1 MEVEFSVDGEWV
13 RSPQGI
19 TLAGALYLLGRRNF
33 RTTSKERKPR
43 SLFCGMGVCY
53 DCVVEVDGRSNVR
66 ACQILVKPGMRVT
79 LQDGDADLEPAT

>member
-1 MEVEFSVDGEWV
+1 
-13 RSPQGI
+13 
-19 TLAGALYLLGRRNF
+19 
-33 RTTSKERKPR
+33 
-43 SLFCGMGVCY
+43 MGVCY